1 MTRFDDVFHLFVFLF
16 PHFSQLQVLSGPEVT
31 YTDFLDAIDRR
42 EDTFYVVSFRR
53 VRKRFTGG
61 QNEAAPFFKA
71 DEGASFPQDHL
82 LLPAISHN
90 KTSRPKMSLVM
101 PAMSVNGECAWKR
114 RFPLPAPLLL
124 RFDFLLGV
132 PPLPQRASTT
142 PHGATRWWC
151 RWTARSWTP
160 GSSPSSRPPSPRLCA
175 TRPLLPPPPSTAPT
189 ITTATTPRSEVA
201 TSTTPQR
208 RLPDGLCRPQTS
220 DQLVA
225 LPWWRRHEAEVGVRG
240 RAWIVRKVSKMEIHR
255 NRCENI
261 IHNLRFG
268 VQPWKPTASLK
279 LKLLQTFVWPWGSQ
293 PAPPVWKKRVSVKSG
308 SPSSSSRAED
318 FVYLCPSGSG
328 SVQMYRS
335 VDGGGTK
342 WGSSNE
348 NLPFNAF
355 GYVTKQKIKNAS
367 NPQSF

>member
-175 TRPLLPPPPSTAPT
+175 TRPLLPPPHTTAPT

-255 NRCENI
+255 NRRENI

-268 VQPWKPTASLK
+268 VQPWKHPASLK
-279 LKLLQTFVWPWGSQ
+279 LNLLQTSSRRRRGGHSPHPQSGKNGSLSSLE
-293 PAPPVWKKRVSVKSG
+293 APPLHQELKILYIYVLLVPVRSKCTEALMG
-308 SPSSSSRAED
+308 EG
-318 FVYLCPSGSG
+318 PSGG
-328 SVQMYRS
+328 HLMRTFLLMRL
-335 VDGGGTK
+335 DM
-342 WGSSNE
+342 
-348 NLPFNAF
+348 
-355 GYVTKQKIKNAS
+355 
-367 NPQSF
+367 